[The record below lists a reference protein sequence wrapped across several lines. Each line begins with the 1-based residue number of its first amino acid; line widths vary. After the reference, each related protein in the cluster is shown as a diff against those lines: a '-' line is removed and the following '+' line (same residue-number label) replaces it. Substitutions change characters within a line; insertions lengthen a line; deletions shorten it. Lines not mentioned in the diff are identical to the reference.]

1 MAKEKTETYIK
12 EGLNDNPFPIES
24 TDPKLKEKP
33 EFGKKIAKYIYFK
46 GMMQDLTTKRRTNAQ
61 ENRDFASNR
70 NDINK
75 FKTRLDAALDN
86 KGDTSYIN
94 IDWSNQ
100 HPGKKFV
107 DTIIGGMINQDH
119 KIQFNAIDKNS
130 LKRYT
135 EKRDEFYGK
144 IVRRRDV
151 AEMEAQSGL
160 TLDSKA
166 EFEPSSKEDVD
177 IYMDMEFKQAVEIGM
192 EQIVDFELNNNY
204 WHKKVKKRVIR
215 DLVENNIGAVRLY
228 FDKNN
233 ELKMRYVDAPLNL
246 YTSYT
251 DEPDYSDTE
260 YEAERAFM
268 SIRQLRRLDYKNEIS
283 ERQWFKIAKESKGV
297 NSNPEWKF
305 GENYSPTKEYNGT
318 AYSYDDFRV
327 EVLDFVHYSIDRYDY
342 AESVDNYGNMR
353 MERKDHGYA
362 NRKKSKKV
370 KEVHPI
376 EIEGQYEGVWVVD
389 SDIIVG
395 YGRARNIIRPKKE
408 GKELVPRCL
417 HRYVVFQPNLKNGT
431 STSMVDVMRPI
442 LEAIQL
448 LVLKKRHYIAEMPV
462 SGAAVD
468 ATGIRDVLA
477 ALGETDPMKI
487 VKIYKQKGVLFYSR
501 TDVNG
506 DPANGLPVQEL
517 NHPFAEQLAGLDS
530 SILAEIEQLRQVTGI
545 NEVRDGSAPD
555 KNALVGIEKMRLLA
569 SNNTTRELYQ
579 GYLDGILAPIGE
591 VMSRMVQY
599 KVEYGGGIQVYENII
614 GEIATKELSFA
625 EDITMAQMGI
635 VIEALPTDDQ
645 IQDLIDMLTVSLKA
659 KEIRPEDVLEIKR
672 IRNIKKAERLLVYR
686 RKRYA
691 EEKLLEFQRQ
701 EQATGEREQRSAM
714 AAAEAEKIKL
724 AAKAESEKAVL
735 EKEYQLKKE
744 LEETKGRNKLS
755 EINQEGY
762 WNEKLLNRQLE
773 ETDGE
778 GDAIDKPKIFRN
790 PAEAVSRTTEQ
801 PTP

>member
-12 EGLNDNPFPIES
+12 DGLKDNPFPIES

-33 EFGKKIAKYIYFK
+33 EFGRKIAKYIYFK
-46 GMMQDLTTKRRTNAQ
+46 GMMQDLTTGRRTNAQ
-61 ENRDFASNR
+61 ENRDYASNR

-75 FKTRLDAALDN
+75 YKPRLDAAIDN

-94 IDWSNQ
+94 IDWSIQ

-107 DTIIGGMINQDH
+107 DTLIGGMINQDH

-130 LKRYT
+130 LERYT
-135 EKRDEFYGK
+135 QKRDEFYGR

-151 AEMEAQSGL
+151 AEMEAASGL
-160 TLDSKA
+160 TLDSKDD
-166 EFEPSSKEDVD
+166 FDPSSKEEVD

-192 EQIVDFELNNNY
+192 EQIVDFELNNNQ
-204 WHKKVKKRVIR
+204 WHKKTKKRVIR

-260 YEAERAFM
+260 YEAERVRM
-268 SIRQLRRLDYKNEIS
+268 SIRQLRRLDDKNEVS
-283 ERQWFKIAKESKGV
+283 EREWFKIAKD
-297 NSNPEWKF
+297 NADSNGNPAWKF
-305 GENYSPTKEYNGT
+305 GENYNPTGEYNGS

-327 EVLDFVHYSIDRYDY
+327 ECLDFVHYSIDRYDY
-342 AESVDNYGNMR
+342 SERVDNYGNMHI
-353 MERKDHGYA
+353 ERKDYGYA
-362 NRKKSKKV
+362 ERKKSKKV
-370 KEVHPI
+370 KDVHPI
-376 EIEGQYEGVWVVD
+376 ELEGQYEGVWVVD
-389 SDIIVG
+389 SDILVG
-395 YGRARNIIRPKKE
+395 YGRAKNILRPKKE

-417 HRYVVFQPNLKNGT
+417 HRYVVFQPNLKNGG
-431 STSMVDVMRPI
+431 STSMVDAMKPI
-442 LEAIQL
+442 LDAIQL

-468 ATGIRDVLA
+468 VTGIRDVLA
-477 ALGETDPMKI
+477 ALKETDPMKI

-517 NHPFAEQLAGLDS
+517 NHPFAEQLAGLDA
-530 SILAEIEQLRQVTGI
+530 SILSEIEQIRQVTGI
-545 NEVRDGSAPD
+545 NEVRDGSSPD

-591 VMSRMVQY
+591 VMCRMVQY

-614 GEIATKELSFA
+614 GEIASKEVSFA
-625 EDITMAQMGI
+625 KDITMSQMGI

-645 IQDLIDMLTVSLKA
+645 IQDLIDMLTVSLKE

-691 EEKLLEFQRQ
+691 EEKTLQLQQQ
-701 EQATGEREQRSAM
+701 EQIIGEREERSAM

-724 AAKAESEKAVL
+724 AAKVEAENAMK

-744 LEETKGRNKLS
+744 LEEAKSRNKLS
-755 EINQEGY
+755 EINQQGY
-762 WNEKLLNRQLE
+762 WDEKLLNRQLE

-778 GDAIDKPKIFRN
+778 GNAIDKPKVFRN
-790 PAEAVSRTTEQ
+790 PAEAASRVTEQ
-801 PTP
+801 P